1 MLVSSAEVPLA
12 TYKTRQPY
20 KTITVLSA
28 YTHYPI
34 PLRLKRESEKESEC
48 EGCRGEDLLI

>member
-1 MLVSSAEVPLA
+1 MFVSSAEVPLA

-20 KTITVLSA
+20 KTINLICLHTLPNSLQV
-28 YTHYPI
+28 
-34 PLRLKRESEKESEC
+34 KDREGEKESEC

>member
-1 MLVSSAEVPLA
+1 MLVSSAKVPLA

-20 KTITVLSA
+20 KTINLICLHTLPDSLQV
-28 YTHYPI
+28 
-34 PLRLKRESEKESEC
+34 KESEC